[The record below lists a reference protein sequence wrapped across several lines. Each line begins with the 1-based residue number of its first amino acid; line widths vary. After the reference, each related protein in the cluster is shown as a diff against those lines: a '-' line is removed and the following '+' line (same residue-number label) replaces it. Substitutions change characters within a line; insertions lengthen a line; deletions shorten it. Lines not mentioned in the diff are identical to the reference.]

1 MMWFRQIAQLST
13 TISQAHRATAFHCS
27 FPVSMASGSSE
38 PGSVYLLDLKLLLAF
53 NTLAARALGLFSDRR
68 ITHLHV
74 GHAEY
79 WI

>member
-1 MMWFRQIAQLST
+1 
-13 TISQAHRATAFHCS
+13 
-27 FPVSMASGSSE
+27 MASGRSG

-53 NTLAARALGLFSDRR
+53 NTLAARALGLFGDRR